1 MARRIDYYLSLLSPF
16 TYLAGHRL
24 EDIASRHGCR
34 IDYKP
39 VDIVRVFAETGGV
52 PLPKRAPERRAY
64 RLIDMARV
72 ARRQGM
78 PINLEPMH
86 FPTDA
91 APASQLVIAAQEAG
105 QDVSDLTSG
114 FLRAVWAEERNV
126 ADPATIREVA
136 EENGIDYSKLEDAA
150 REAGETYAANTSEA
164 IACGVFGMPSYVYR
178 NEVFWGQD
186 RLDYLDDALEAS

>member
-1 MARRIDYYLSLLSPF
+1 MARTIDYYLSVLSPF
-16 TYLAGHRL
+16 TYLAGRRL

-39 VDIVRVFAETGGV
+39 VDIVRVFTETGGV

-64 RLIDMARV
+64 RLLDMARV
-72 ARRQGM
+72 AKREGM
-78 PINLEPMH
+78 SINLEPRH

-91 APASQLVIAAQEAG
+91 APASHLVIAALEAG

-114 FLRAVWAEERNV
+114 FLRAVWAEERDI
-126 ADPATIREVA
+126 ADPTTIRA
-136 EENGIDYSKLEDAA
+136 IAGENGIGYSELEDAA
-150 REAGETYAANTSEA
+150 RAAGETYAANTSEA
-164 IACGVFGMPSYVYR
+164 IARGVFGMPSYVYG

-186 RLDYLDDALEAS
+186 RLDYLDDALKD